1 MNGPSQ
7 APKPPTDL
15 TRSGRTLWSALVE
28 RLDFDAHELRLLHEA
43 CRASDRCDDLN
54 RALRTQGVV
63 LRGGRPN
70 PMLRESREQAITLAR
85 LVTAMRLPDD
95 LSEPAG
101 SRAQRRGTRGVHR
114 LRAVR

>member
-7 APKPPTDL
+7 PPEPPEDL
-15 TRSGRTLWSALVE
+15 EQSGRVFWSRIVE
-28 RLDFDAHELRLLHEA
+28 RLDFEAHESRLLHET
-43 CRASDRCDDLN
+43 CRASDRCDALA
-54 RALRTQGVV
+54 RALRAQGVV
-63 LRGGRPN
+63 LPDGRPN

-85 LVTAMRLPDD
+85 LVTALRLPDD

-114 LRAVR
+114 LRAVQ